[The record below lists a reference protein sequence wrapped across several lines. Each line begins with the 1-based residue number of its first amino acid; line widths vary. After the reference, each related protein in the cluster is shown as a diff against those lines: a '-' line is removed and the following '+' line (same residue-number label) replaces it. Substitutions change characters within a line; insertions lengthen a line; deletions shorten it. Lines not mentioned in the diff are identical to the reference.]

1 MIPSKKADSVKDDR
15 LKALIVGKEISDLT
29 KSGKDSVLNQTKD
42 GLKDGFNADDFS
54 LNISIGSQKSKTE
67 SSNITTVAQGST
79 VKADGNVNITA
90 TEKDINIKGS
100 DISGED
106 VSLAAKG
113 DVNITSAKNTNTSSS
128 DSKASSGSIGVSINT
143 SGISDINAGYSKY
156 KGEVKENGTT
166 HTNSTVTANDKLTVE
181 SGKDTNISGSKVSG
195 GSVEMHAGGNLN
207 IESQQDSQKYDE
219 KYTSGGLNVNINY
232 ATGAG
237 ISGGASSGTTKSDYN
252 SVTDQSGIYAGEGGF
267 NITVDKNTDLKGGVI
282 DSDATPDKNKLT
294 TGTLTWEDV
303 DNKAEYSSKDV
314 GINVNINN
322 GAKDNEKGVTPNIGM
337 PAKGEDESTTKA
349 GVAQGTIEIKD
360 KENQKQ
366 NIEDL
371 NRDTKNTLNK
381 LEQLFDKQTVAERK
395 EMAALFG
402 ELAYNV
408 VHNIDGTPEQKAAL
422 HALVGGIMGELT
434 GSGFLA
440 GASGAAVNKL
450 MSDELKKIAGDDP
463 ALHQWLSA
471 ALGAVVS
478 DVVAGNAQAG
488 SSTAASGTKNNDQLD
503 AELAA
508 QEGKTSQEVIEAD
521 KMNAYE
527 SVEETILKQYGVDNI
542 YKLSVVE
549 QEQVIQQCAD
559 VLNISK
565 DEARFIQN
573 TKSIVEGSISVGVGL
588 GGSVSISGITGKA
601 VINGHIEGSSDDD
614 VKVVGELALY
624 LQAKGILKIGG
635 ELKYN
640 YYPKTKVVR
649 VDNFVGLD
657 TPYGTIGINNIPEE
671 YDFIMETGFGGYVVS
686 GGEIKGKINMT
697 EFYKQYIK

>member
-1 MIPSKKADSVKDDR
+1 
-15 LKALIVGKEISDLT
+15 
-29 KSGKDSVLNQTKD
+29 
-42 GLKDGFNADDFS
+42 
-54 LNISIGSQKSKTE
+54 
-67 SSNITTVAQGST
+67 
-79 VKADGNVNITA
+79 
-90 TEKDINIKGS
+90 
-100 DISGED
+100 
-106 VSLAAKG
+106 
-113 DVNITSAKNTNTSSS
+113 
-128 DSKASSGSIGVSINT
+128 
-143 SGISDINAGYSKY
+143 
-156 KGEVKENGTT
+156 
-166 HTNSTVTANDKLTVE
+166 
-181 SGKDTNISGSKVSG
+181 
-195 GSVEMHAGGNLN
+195 
-207 IESQQDSQKYDE
+207 
-219 KYTSGGLNVNINY
+219 
-232 ATGAG
+232 
-237 ISGGASSGTTKSDYN
+237 
-252 SVTDQSGIYAGEGGF
+252 
-267 NITVDKNTDLKGGVI
+267 
-282 DSDATPDKNKLT
+282 
-294 TGTLTWEDV
+294 
-303 DNKAEYSSKDV
+303 
-314 GINVNINN
+314 
-322 GAKDNEKGVTPNIGM
+322 
-337 PAKGEDESTTKA
+337 
-349 GVAQGTIEIKD
+349 
-360 KENQKQ
+360 
-366 NIEDL
+366 
-371 NRDTKNTLNK
+371 
-381 LEQLFDKQTVAERK
+381 
-395 EMAALFG
+395 
-402 ELAYNV
+402 
-408 VHNIDGTPEQKAAL
+408 
-422 HALVGGIMGELT
+422 
-434 GSGFLA
+434 
-440 GASGAAVNKL
+440 

-478 DVVAGNAQAG
+478 DVVSGNAKAG

>member
-1 MIPSKKADSVKDDR
+1 MALSVAESVHDTIKKADSVKDDR
-15 LKALIVGKEISDLT
+15 LKALIVGKEVNDLT

-67 SSNITTVAQGST
+67 SSSITTVAQGST

-349 GVAQGTIEIKD
+349 GVAQGTIEITD

-450 MSDELKKIAGDDP
+450 LSDELKKIAGGDP

-488 SSTAASGTKNNDQLD
+488 SSTAASGTKNNDELE

-508 QEGKTSQEVIEAD
+508 QGGKTSQELIVAQDREYIDALEKSKVDKNVQVVQNSDGTISFKPGETTTLSSVFNQSSVVINTAIAISD
-521 KMNAYE
+521 
-527 SVEETILKQYGVDNI
+527 SVLSTGTGIKSPTGKFNVVIAVYDDSKTYSGVDFGIAVVSDIAGYTAGNI
-542 YKLSVVE
+542 
-549 QEQVIQQCAD
+549 
-559 VLNISK
+559 
-565 DEARFIQN
+565 F
-573 TKSIVEGSISVGVGL
+573 
-588 GGSVSISGITGKA
+588 GGT
-601 VINGHIEGSSDDD
+601 
-614 VKVVGELALY
+614 Y
-624 LQAKGILKIGG
+624 
-635 ELKYN
+635 
-640 YYPKTKVVR
+640 
-649 VDNFVGLD
+649 
-657 TPYGTIGINNIPEE
+657 
-671 YDFIMETGFGGYVVS
+671 GGYVASKADKNNPVLIIYGTHVGIQAT
-686 GGEIKGKINMT
+686 GGVLGDTASNALKDILATPDIEKINRLNGGSLNP
-697 EFYKQYIK
+697 

>member
-1 MIPSKKADSVKDDR
+1 MMKSIRPVVLSIDVDFTKPKKP
-15 LKALIVGKEISDLT
+15 
-29 KSGKDSVLNQTKD
+29 
-42 GLKDGFNADDFS
+42 
-54 LNISIGSQKSKTE
+54 
-67 SSNITTVAQGST
+67 
-79 VKADGNVNITA
+79 
-90 TEKDINIKGS
+90 
-100 DISGED
+100 
-106 VSLAAKG
+106 
-113 DVNITSAKNTNTSSS
+113 
-128 DSKASSGSIGVSINT
+128 
-143 SGISDINAGYSKY
+143 
-156 KGEVKENGTT
+156 
-166 HTNSTVTANDKLTVE
+166 
-181 SGKDTNISGSKVSG
+181 
-195 GSVEMHAGGNLN
+195 
-207 IESQQDSQKYDE
+207 
-219 KYTSGGLNVNINY
+219 
-232 ATGAG
+232 GAG

-349 GVAQGTIEIKD
+349 GVAQGNIEIKD

-422 HALVGGIMGELT
+422 HALVGGIMSELT

-450 MSDELKKIAGDDP
+450 LSDELKKIAGDDP

-588 GGSVSISGITGKA
+588 GGSVSISSITGKA

>member
-1 MIPSKKADSVKDDR
+1 M
-15 LKALIVGKEISDLT
+15 
-29 KSGKDSVLNQTKD
+29 
-42 GLKDGFNADDFS
+42 
-54 LNISIGSQKSKTE
+54 
-67 SSNITTVAQGST
+67 
-79 VKADGNVNITA
+79 
-90 TEKDINIKGS
+90 
-100 DISGED
+100 
-106 VSLAAKG
+106 
-113 DVNITSAKNTNTSSS
+113 
-128 DSKASSGSIGVSINT
+128 AS
-143 SGISDINAGYSKY
+143 
-156 KGEVKENGTT
+156 
-166 HTNSTVTANDKLTVE
+166 
-181 SGKDTNISGSKVSG
+181 
-195 GSVEMHAGGNLN
+195 
-207 IESQQDSQKYDE
+207 
-219 KYTSGGLNVNINY
+219 
-232 ATGAG
+232 
-237 ISGGASSGTTKSDYN
+237 
-252 SVTDQSGIYAGEGGF
+252 
-267 NITVDKNTDLKGGVI
+267 
-282 DSDATPDKNKLT
+282 
-294 TGTLTWEDV
+294 
-303 DNKAEYSSKDV
+303 
-314 GINVNINN
+314 
-322 GAKDNEKGVTPNIGM
+322 
-337 PAKGEDESTTKA
+337 
-349 GVAQGTIEIKD
+349 
-360 KENQKQ
+360 
-366 NIEDL
+366 
-371 NRDTKNTLNK
+371 
-381 LEQLFDKQTVAERK
+381 
-395 EMAALFG
+395 LFG

-450 MSDELKKIAGDDP
+450 LSDELKKIAGDDP

-471 ALGAVVS
+471 ALWAVVS

-488 SSTAASGTKNNDQLD
+488 SSAAASGTKNNDQFD
-503 AELAA
+503 AEDAA
-508 QEGKTSQEVIEAD
+508 QHGRPPEEVLEAD
-521 KMNAYE
+521 KMNTYE

-559 VLNISK
+559 ALNISK

-573 TKSIVEGSISVGVGL
+573 TKSIVEGSISIGVGL
-588 GGSVSISGITGKA
+588 GGNVSISGITGKA
-601 VINGHIEGSSDDD
+601 VINGHVEGSSDDD